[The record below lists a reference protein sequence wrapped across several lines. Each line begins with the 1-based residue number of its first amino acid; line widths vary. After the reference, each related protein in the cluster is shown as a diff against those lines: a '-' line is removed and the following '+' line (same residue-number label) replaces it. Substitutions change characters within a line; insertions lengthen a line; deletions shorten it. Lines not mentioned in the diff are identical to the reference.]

1 MWLPWPYALLAAVVL
16 AAVGWL
22 ARPQRPSLKAAL
34 PFAREIALVL
44 VLYSLWRVAGEL
56 SVLHTDGAE
65 ARGRWIW
72 HVEQALH
79 LPSELAI
86 QRAVLPHEW
95 LVQAAN
101 IYYAVVHVP
110 ALIALLIWLFVRH
123 RERYPAV
130 RNTLALLTGI
140 CLLIQLIPVMPPRL
154 LTSLGFVDTGHLY
167 GQSVYTALGHGA
179 SDQLSAMPSLHVG
192 WAVLVGLVVVTAST
206 SRWRWLVLAH
216 PVLTA
221 LVVVATANH
230 WWLDGV
236 VAVAILIGAMA
247 LDRAV
252 RGRLARA
259 GLVPLVADLDLPDDD
274 HPGPAPGPAP
284 VPVPQPVPPGSR
296 HGTGTVEVALD
307 ASSPPP
313 LASRTGGHPSP

>member
-1 MWLPWPYALLAAVVL
+1 MWLPWPYALVVAVML
-16 AAVGWL
+16 TAVGWM
-22 ARPQRPSLKAAL
+22 ARPQRPRLKATL

-44 VLYSLWRVAGEL
+44 VLYSLWRVAGQL
-56 SVLHTDGAE
+56 SVLQADGAE

-72 HVEQALH
+72 HFEQALH

-95 LVQAAN
+95 IVQASN
-101 IYYAVVHVP
+101 IYYALVHVP
-110 ALIALLIWLFVRH
+110 ALIAMLIWLFVRH
-123 RERYPAV
+123 RDRYPAV

-216 PVLTA
+216 PILTA
-221 LVVVATANH
+221 LVVVTTANH
-230 WWLDGV
+230 WWLDGI
-236 VAVAILIGAMA
+236 VAVAILGLAIG

-252 RGRLARA
+252 RRRLSPT
-259 GLVPLVADLDLPDDD
+259 GLVLSVPP
-274 HPGPAPGPAP
+274 PPE
-284 VPVPQPVPPGSR
+284 PVPQPVLLEAR
-296 HGTGTVEVALD
+296 DGTRTHP
-307 ASSPPP
+307 ASS
-313 LASRTGGHPSP
+313 